1 MDNCGQLHAT
11 AALTLGKELS
21 VLPAEKEAGRYPQ
34 LVRVL
39 WSTKKSRAVAGNR
52 TNLSRLIFPCLVHY
66 TG

>member
-1 MDNCGQLHAT
+1 MEISGQFHAT
-11 AALTLGKELS
+11 AALTLGKELL
-21 VLPAEKEAGRYPQ
+21 VLPAEWEAGRKPQ

-52 TNLSRLIFPCLVHY
+52 TYLSRSLSPYLLHY